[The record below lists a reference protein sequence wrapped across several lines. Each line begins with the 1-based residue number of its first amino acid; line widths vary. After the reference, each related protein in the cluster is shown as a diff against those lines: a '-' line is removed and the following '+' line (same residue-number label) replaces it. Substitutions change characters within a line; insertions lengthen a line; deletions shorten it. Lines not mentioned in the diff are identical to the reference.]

1 MLEDRYD
8 ICYQC
13 TSMDFGCR
21 QNLLSPN
28 PEEQA
33 VLEYLC
39 QESNKVYN
47 CALYYARQVFF
58 KTKRV
63 VNRAE
68 LCSEMVK
75 SKNKHFAAMY
85 VSSAQQTC
93 NAVAEAFK
101 SFKALQ
107 KLWRAGQLETKP
119 APPKYR
125 KQGLFTVSYPTR
137 WLKLT
142 DRGIRIPL
150 GDQVKAWFGLDAIHL
165 PMPTNLDWNSLK
177 EVRILPRNGCFYAE
191 YVYQRP
197 ETPSVSLNACN
208 ALGIDHGIDNWLTCV
223 SIVGTSFIVP
233 IVKRPLASS

>member
-1 MLEDRYD
+1 
-8 ICYQC
+8 
-13 TSMDFGCR
+13 MDFGCR

-33 VLEYLC
+33 LLEYLC

-58 KTKRV
+58 KTKRF

-75 SKNKHFAAMY
+75 NKNKHFSAMY

-107 KLWRAGQLETKP
+107 KLWWTGKLETKP

-125 KQGLFTVSYPTR
+125 KQGLFTVSYPIR

-142 DRGIRIPL
+142 DRGIRIP
-150 GDQVKAWFGLDAIHL
+150 
-165 PMPTNLDWNSLK
+165 
-177 EVRILPRNGCFYAE
+177 
-191 YVYQRP
+191 
-197 ETPSVSLNACN
+197 
-208 ALGIDHGIDNWLTCV
+208 
-223 SIVGTSFIVP
+223 
-233 IVKRPLASS
+233 